1 MNWKLLGDLMPS
13 ELRLECERAGIA
25 PSVKDSHN
33 FIRLSKYIMSNG
45 YDPET
50 FFFNTIYQADKT
62 NPLVGMTPGAV
73 SPSSTQVK
81 PQEATKSPLQ
91 AKMTNPI
98 RFDSTSKNSIL
109 HPPDEN
115 MEKLLGLCSTM
126 SENIKKLVTLMEE
139 KQMSNVNSDLEEYGS
154 EEDDATMGMDGSLY
168 GSYGTPSWYSFG
180 SNSVSSSSKS
190 STGHSRFKNGRRY
203 DREML
208 ISDNICLSYQHGR
221 CSYGDDYHGLHSSEH
236 GQDVLHYCGLCW
248 TDSPDNQ
255 CYDPAYKCRG
265 PYFNS

>member
-221 CSYGDDYHGLHSSEH
+221 CSYGDDYHGLHPSEH